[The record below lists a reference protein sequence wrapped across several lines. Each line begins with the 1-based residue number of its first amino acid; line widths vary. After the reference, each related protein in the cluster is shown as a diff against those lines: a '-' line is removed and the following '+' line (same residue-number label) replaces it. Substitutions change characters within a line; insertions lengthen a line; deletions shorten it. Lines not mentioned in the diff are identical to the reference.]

1 MKAKGI
7 LRTVII
13 SSESR
18 YFLTQGHFKDNSLV
32 FIFKKFERI
41 LNALYLLT
49 NHIDNSEVIKNKIR
63 ECAVQTLLDISKSA
77 NFTEELKKQAIQE
90 SLTGIINLQSLIE
103 TMAVSGLIKEQSYLL
118 VFKELEEVFK
128 VIFDRVKGDESSHL
142 LRDEFFNIVPPG
154 VNDFKRQD
162 FVKDINDKKQL
173 DNQTDNKIE
182 NNFSPLIGA
191 ENKESFKVKDL
202 EISDRRNRIVSFFA
216 EKDKLTLKDVAVLL
230 PSYGEKTLQRELLHL
245 VSIGVLGREGKKRW
259 TQYFLL
265 KKL

>member
-1 MKAKGI
+1 MKAKGV
-7 LRTVII
+7 LRTVIM

-41 LNALYLLT
+41 LNAIYLLT
-49 NHIDNSEVIKNKIR
+49 NHIDNGEVIKNKIR
-63 ECAVQTLLDISKSA
+63 ECAIQTLLDISKSV
-77 NFTEELKKQAIQE
+77 NFDEDLKKRAIQE
-90 SLTGIINLQSLIE
+90 SLTGIINLQSLLE
-103 TMAVSGLIKEQSYLL
+103 TMAISGLIKEQSYLL
-118 VFKELEEVFK
+118 VFKELEDVFK
-128 VIFDRVKGDESSHL
+128 VIFDRVKGDENSHL
-142 LRDEFFNIVPPG
+142 LRDDFFNIVPPG

-162 FVKDINDKKQL
+162 FTKDTNDKKQS
-173 DNQTDNKIE
+173 DIQID
-182 NNFSPLIGA
+182 NNFSPLN
-191 ENKESFKVKDL
+191 NKESKETFKIKDL
-202 EISDRRNRIVSFFA
+202 EISDRRSRIISFFN

-265 KKL
+265 KKS